1 MGIWRERTTGR
12 GGGGVEGMKFYE
24 YVISKNFFL
33 AGHE

>member
-1 MGIWRERTTGR
+1 MEGEDDGAG

-24 YVISKNFFL
+24 DVISKNFFL

>member
-1 MGIWRERTTGR
+1 MEGEDDGA
-12 GGGGVEGMKFYE
+12 GGGVEGMKFYE